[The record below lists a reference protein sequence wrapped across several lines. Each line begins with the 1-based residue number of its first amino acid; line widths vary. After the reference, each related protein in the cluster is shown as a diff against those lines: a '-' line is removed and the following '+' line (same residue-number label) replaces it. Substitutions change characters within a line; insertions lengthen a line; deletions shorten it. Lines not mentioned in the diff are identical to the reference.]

1 MRVVAG
7 LFSVLC
13 LGVLS
18 QALAT
23 EPKPASA
30 SSPPAP
36 AAAEPQT
43 ATAAPASAEQPSAAK
58 SASDS
63 TPAATAA
70 AKPDAGKT
78 ELTAAD
84 HELMSQG
91 YKLEMRHGEK
101 YFCRRET
108 IMGSHFEQKT
118 CNTAASI
125 EAQTASSQEL
135 VRRMQV
141 YSPKVNN

>member
-1 MRVVAG
+1 
-7 LFSVLC
+7 
-13 LGVLS
+13 
-18 QALAT
+18 LAA

-36 AAAEPQT
+36 APAAAEPQT
-43 ATAAPASAEQPSAAK
+43 ATATPASAEQPSAAK

-125 EAQTASSQEL
+125 EAQMASSQEL

-141 YSPKVNN
+141 YSPKVSN